1 MGHVTLAE
9 VEPVRAFEG
18 VSHRLAV
25 TRQIG
30 ATGIQMGEIVLQPG
44 AAIPRHHHDVDDAM
58 LVISGRGLGHLGE
71 ETVPLEPGT
80 ALVAPAG
87 IVHGLTNSGSEPLH
101 VVFAWPTADPVAR
114 YWAAEKPGDT
124 PAG

>member
-1 MGHVTLAE
+1 MGHTQLAE

-25 TRQIG
+25 SRTIG
-30 ATGIQMGEIVLQPG
+30 ATGIQMGDVVLEPG

-58 LVISGRGLGHLGE
+58 LVIAGRGVCWLGDEVVRLD
-71 ETVPLEPGT
+71 PGT

-87 IVHGLTNSGSEPLH
+87 TIHGLHNTGSEPLRL
-101 VVFAWPTADPVAR
+101 VFAWPTADPVQR
-114 YWAAEKPGDT
+114 YWAA
-124 PAG
+124 